1 MLARGMRHAKRG
13 GMRSLLVLLCS
24 PLVVAALAWT
34 LFAACIDAPPEPRL
48 SLARLVV
55 AWDPLACGDP
65 HRLVVELRDDA
76 GAVVSASTP
85 CSLGTLA
92 VDIAHFGSYRGRL
105 SAWTLDPPARPSA
118 PTEEVTIEAAIEAT
132 IEATIE
138 VTIEVTM
145 DQPVVHWD
153 VMVPP

>member
-1 MLARGMRHAKRG
+1 
-13 GMRSLLVLLCS
+13 MRSLLVLLCS

-34 LFAACIDAPPEPRL
+34 VFAACIDAPPEPRL

-65 HRLVVELRDDA
+65 HRLVVELRDEA

-92 VDIAHFGSYRGRL
+92 VDVAHFGSYRGRL
-105 SAWTLDPPARPSA
+105 YAWALDQPARPGA
-118 PTEEVTIEAAIEAT
+118 PTDEV
-132 IEATIE
+132 TIE
-138 VTIEVTM
+138 VTIELTV
-145 DQPVVHWD
+145 DQPIVHWD

>member
-1 MLARGMRHAKRG
+1 
-13 GMRSLLVLLCS
+13 MRSYLVLLCS
-24 PLVVAALAWT
+24 PLVVAVAAWAAL
-34 LFAACIDAPPEPRL
+34 AACIDAPPEPRL

-92 VDIAHFGSYRGRL
+92 IDVAHFGSYRARIY
-105 SAWTLDPPARPSA
+105 AWVLDPTARPPA
-118 PTEEVTIEAAIEAT
+118 PDERIVELTI
-132 IEATIE
+132 
-138 VTIEVTM
+138 
-145 DQPVVHWD
+145 DQPIARWD

>member
-1 MLARGMRHAKRG
+1 MVARGTRHAKRG
-13 GMRSLLVLLCS
+13 DMRSYLVLLCS
-24 PLVVAALAWT
+24 PLVVAALVWT
-34 LFAACIDAPPEPRL
+34 LFAACIDAPPESRR

-92 VDIAHFGSYRGRL
+92 VDVAQFGSYRARL
-105 SAWTLDPPARPSA
+105 YAWALGLPPRPSA
-118 PTEEVTIEAAIEAT
+118 PTETTDKVAIEMA
-132 IEATIE
+132 IEMAIE
-138 VTIEVTM
+138 VTIELTI
-145 DQPVVHWD
+145 DQPIVHWD

>member
-1 MLARGMRHAKRG
+1 MLARGMRHAKRR
-13 GMRSLLVLLCS
+13 GMRSLLVPLCS

-105 SAWTLDPPARPSA
+105 SAWALDPPARPSG
-118 PTEEVTIEAAIEAT
+118 PTDEVT

-138 VTIEVTM
+138 VTM
-145 DQPVVHWD
+145 DQPIVHWD